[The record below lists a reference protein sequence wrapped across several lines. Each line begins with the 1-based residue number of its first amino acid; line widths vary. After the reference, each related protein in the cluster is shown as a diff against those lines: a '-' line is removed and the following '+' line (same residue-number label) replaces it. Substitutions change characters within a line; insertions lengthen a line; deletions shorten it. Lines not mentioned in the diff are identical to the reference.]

1 MKLHKRGAALPFPS
15 FLTSTYLVLKKIR
28 DRGAARLDKLE
39 IRASDMQSYNIRHV
53 YVDRIQESILFREVS
68 RYFFRGHH
76 LYDENFVPIK
86 PIQYH
91 GRGAFRLKPSTD
103 PNHPPYPTTING
115 GVHDSNHFLS
125 ETQEGVYTLWW
136 WSTGASD
143 EQRARD
149 TTADAASLRR
159 AGIGGGHSCYG
170 C

>member
-1 MKLHKRGAALPFPS
+1 
-15 FLTSTYLVLKKIR
+15 
-28 DRGAARLDKLE
+28 
-39 IRASDMQSYNIRHV
+39 MQSYNIRHV

-68 RYFFRGHH
+68 RYFIRGHH

-159 AGIGGGHSCYG
+159 VGIGGGHSCYG
-170 C
+170 CWRTWESVHCGPSEGFSSLLTVNVDLQRLLDEEIQCQVRSS

>member
-1 MKLHKRGAALPFPS
+1 
-15 FLTSTYLVLKKIR
+15 
-28 DRGAARLDKLE
+28 
-39 IRASDMQSYNIRHV
+39 MQSYNIRHV

-170 C
+170 CWRTWGSVHCGPSEGFSSLLTVNVDLQRLLDEEIQCQVRSS